1 MSLESPQKPPRLL
14 SRGRGAP
21 ENPVGRFEKLNL
33 EADGDALDALYGAE
47 DLEEGITTPTQV
59 FYDSTKSIVAT
70 NDSPDVGM
78 EATVNPY
85 RGCEHDCIYCYARPG
100 HEYFGHSA
108 GLDFETKIFA
118 KLEGPALLRKKL
130 SMPSWEPKV
139 VTLSGVTDCYQ
150 PIEKKLKITR
160 GCFEVMRDF
169 RNPATVITKN
179 HLVTRDI
186 DIFREMAA
194 FDCISINISIT
205 TLDPK
210 LARTMEPRASQPH
223 MRLKVVEAMA
233 KANIP
238 VGIMIGPVLPGL
250 TEHEIP
256 NILKSAADAGAQR
269 AHYTMLRLPYGVK
282 DLFQSW
288 LEEHYPDRAEKVLN
302 RIREVRGGNLNDS
315 RFGSRMRGEGFY
327 ADQRDQMIKT
337 YKKRYGL
344 DKGSRPLTTKH
355 FRRDAASPQ
364 LDLFSGSSGVL
375 VGNFLV

>member
-1 MSLESPQKPPRLL
+1 MHPPPDAPAAIP
-14 SRGRGAP
+14 GRGTAV
-21 ENPVGRFEKLNL
+21 NPPNRFEPLIL
-33 EADGDALDALYGAE
+33 TPDPDFLALDP
-47 DLEEGITTPTQV
+47 EERPHPRTQFFV
-59 FYDSTKSIVAT
+59 DASASLLTE
-70 NDSPDVGM
+70 NDSPDIPFTIGL
-78 EATVNPY
+78 NPY
-85 RGCEHDCIYCYARPG
+85 RGCEHGCAYCFARPY
-100 HEYFGHSA
+100 HEYLGWSS
-108 GLDFETKIFA
+108 GLDFETKIMVKTRA
-118 KLEGPALLRKKL
+118 PALLHEEL
-130 SMPSWEPKV
+130 SSPRWRPQSIAM
-139 VTLSGVTDCYQ
+139 SGVTDCYQ

-327 ADQRDQMIKT
+327 ADQIDQMIKT